1 MGGGNRSR
9 YDSTRYKKSCKKHR
23 HLDADGDLEWITV
36 NGTHIPLKDGKAVG
50 GPPEIKG
57 KTFSKAKSQTSN
69 ANSKA
74 ISNKTNQF
82 PISTPEELDN
92 EYLRIASKPEKERT
106 NEEQKNLK
114 LLKDE
119 FEKRIKDHGSYNSGG
134 HISEHDAVS
143 EAAKHAKL
151 LQKYADA
158 KKVVDS
164 EKNRSHKSNRFWDAQ
179 NELKELDKQLE
190 TTRQYIK
197 PKQEVL
203 TTGAKIDKILRETN
217 SASDKLINTGALTP
231 KQRQTVKDNINQ
243 VLRKAEDLPVRTQL
257 SRVEKIKNIIEGT
270 NAAIVEMEK
279 AGPLK
284 TELYSAIIDNMNHA
298 ILAVPDDD

>member
-82 PISTPEELDN
+82 PISTP
-92 EYLRIASKPEKERT
+92 
-106 NEEQKNLK
+106 
-114 LLKDE
+114 
-119 FEKRIKDHGSYNSGG
+119 
-134 HISEHDAVS
+134 
-143 EAAKHAKL
+143 AKL
-151 LQKYADA
+151 
-158 KKVVDS
+158 
-164 EKNRSHKSNRFWDAQ
+164 
-179 NELKELDKQLE
+179 
-190 TTRQYIK
+190 
-197 PKQEVL
+197 
-203 TTGAKIDKILRETN
+203 GKILRETN
-217 SASDKLINTGALTP
+217 SASDKLTNTGALTP

-243 VLRKAEDLPVRTQL
+243 VLRKVEDSPVKTQL